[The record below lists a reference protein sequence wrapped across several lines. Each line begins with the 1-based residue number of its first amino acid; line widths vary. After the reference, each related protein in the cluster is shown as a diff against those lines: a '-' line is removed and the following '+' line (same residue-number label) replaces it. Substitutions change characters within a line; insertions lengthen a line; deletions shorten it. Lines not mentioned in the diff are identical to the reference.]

1 FDELTYSRIN
11 QLGEGDVTVT
21 VNVDRNVKYMEV
33 IPRNDKNYIYPELIY
48 ALCFWEGDWKSTE
61 IKISE
66 GNTLNYDY
74 MPRNTVYWVKCF
86 SEGKEERPFIYVNDS
101 LVWL

>member
-33 IPRNDKNYIYPELIY
+33 IPRNDKNYLYPEFAY
-48 ALCFWEGDWKSTE
+48 ALCFWAGTWKFSKIE
-61 IKISE
+61 ICEDGSLYHD
-66 GNTLNYDY
+66 N

-86 SEGKEERPFIYVNDS
+86 TEGKEERPFMYVNDS